1 MLAVTKKRNV
11 SDIVVLAVYCFF
23 SANLVANN
31 VFRANQI
38 YAFESLIGP
47 LPFVKYYMFGIP
59 FEGMVGKKNYALIL
73 HKCHITDKN
82 QEGGI
87 SYIHNK
93 KTYVLCP
100 QIYGRFNY
108 HANIVTC
115 YL

>member
-1 MLAVTKKRNV
+1 
-11 SDIVVLAVYCFF
+11 
-23 SANLVANN
+23 
-31 VFRANQI
+31 
-38 YAFESLIGP
+38 
-47 LPFVKYYMFGIP
+47 
-59 FEGMVGKKNYALIL
+59 MVGKKNYALIL

>member
-1 MLAVTKKRNV
+1 MLKQLKTKYQSILSKA
-11 SDIVVLAVYCFF
+11 DL
-23 SANLVANN
+23 
-31 VFRANQI
+31 
-38 YAFESLIGP
+38 
-47 LPFVKYYMFGIP
+47 
-59 FEGMVGKKNYALIL
+59 VGKKNYALIL